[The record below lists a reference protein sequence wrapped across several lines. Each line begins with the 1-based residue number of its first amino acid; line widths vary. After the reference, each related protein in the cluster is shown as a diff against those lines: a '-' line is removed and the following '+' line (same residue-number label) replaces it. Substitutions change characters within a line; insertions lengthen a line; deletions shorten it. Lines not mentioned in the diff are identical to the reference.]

1 MAAHAL
7 YGGLPRAAARRGV
20 LPQQLMPDSIL
31 RSVVLLQAA
40 FRRHLVEDA
49 IEILGIRPTTPT
61 PPVAVAL
68 FFCRRALQPEIAD
81 ATAEARIVTS
91 LICNREHDLTLG
103 PIVAAYERYSLIC

>member
-49 IEILGIRPTTPT
+49 IEILGIRPTMPT

-68 FFCRRALQPEIAD
+68 FFCRRALRPESVD
-81 ATAEARIVTS
+81 VVAEATLLAS
-91 LICNREHDLTLG
+91 LICGREHDLTLG
-103 PIVAAYERYSLIC
+103 PIVA